1 MDVWLLTADGIAQQS
16 VEDLP
21 SLLERPDGFVWVD
34 IPNPDD
40 EAIQV
45 LTKVFKFHYQAVH
58 DCAERNMVPKVH
70 AYPDHV
76 FVVLHTPEM
85 GLRGHVHYVEL
96 DQFIAARYL
105 VTVHGPLNPVLQKAV
120 AMRETNAVWRRIQEG
135 RLHPAD
141 GFELSY
147 AIVSAL
153 CRHQEAFV
161 ETQTRAVWDLERRV
175 TGGHLGNPEKFLD
188 EMFRTRHGLVVVR
201 TMAALGR
208 EIYGRLAAIQ
218 RTCVPVDARPLLDDV
233 VDQFSRVYAIAD
245 GQKEY
250 LQGVIDFYR
259 TRSDTK
265 MTVAAERLAVIAV
278 ITLPITALSSIY
290 GMNIIVND
298 HTHVPQL
305 IAVLAV
311 MVVMSGLLL
320 AWAKRQ
326 GWW

>member
-16 VEDLP
+16 VDDLP
-21 SLLERPDGFVWVD
+21 SLLEQSDGFVWVD
-34 IPNPDD
+34 IPHPDE
-40 EAIQV
+40 EAVQV
-45 LTKVFKFHYQAVH
+45 LSKVFTFHYQAVH

-70 AYPDHV
+70 AYSDHV

-85 GLRGHVHYVEL
+85 GMRGHVHYVEL
-96 DQFIAARYL
+96 DQFIAKRYL
-105 VTVHGPLNPVLQKAV
+105 VTVHGPLNPVVQKAV
-120 AMRETNAVWRRIQEG
+120 AMRETNAVRRRIQEG

-201 TMAALGR
+201 TMAALSR

-218 RTCVPVDARPLLDDV
+218 RTCVPEEARPLLDDV
-233 VDQFSRVYAIAD
+233 VDQFSRVHAIAD

-278 ITLPITALSSIY
+278 ITLPITALSSVY
-290 GMNIIVND
+290 GMNIIVNE
-298 HTHVPQL
+298 HTHVAQL
-305 IAVLAV
+305 VGVLIV
-311 MVVMSGLLL
+311 MAVMSGLLL
-320 AWAKRQ
+320 GWAKRQ